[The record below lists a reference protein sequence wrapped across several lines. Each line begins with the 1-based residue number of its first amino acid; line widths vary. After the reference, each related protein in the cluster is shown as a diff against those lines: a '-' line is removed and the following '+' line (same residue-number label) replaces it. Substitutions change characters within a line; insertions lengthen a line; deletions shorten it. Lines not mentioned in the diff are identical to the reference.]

1 MTSLAPAGV
10 VPRNFHLDQNPKR
23 GRQPG
28 DWVAW
33 LVAVCAAIV
42 AAFPLIVIVLT
53 AFKPRS
59 ETLSF
64 PPKLIPSDW
73 TLTNFPQVFERI
85 PVWEQL
91 GNTVAMAV
99 GVTVL
104 SLFFDSLAAYALA
117 RIDFRG
123 RALMLT
129 VLIATLMI
137 PFQTLLIPLYNMLSA
152 FGWIGTL
159 VGLIVPRAADV
170 AGIFL
175 LRQFFVSIPRDL
187 DSAGRI
193 DGASEFRIY
202 WQIILPNATAG
213 LLTLGLFNFIGNWN
227 DLLWPM
233 VMTNEAG
240 DRTLTAGLAIL
251 NGSAQGVV
259 PYGVTMAGSLISVLP
274 LIIIFAIV
282 QRRFIES
289 VAMSGIKG

>member
-10 VPRNFHLDQNPKR
+10 VPRNFHLDQNSKR

>member
-10 VPRNFHLDQNPKR
+10 VPRNFHLDQNSKR

-129 VLIATLMI
+129 VLSATLMI